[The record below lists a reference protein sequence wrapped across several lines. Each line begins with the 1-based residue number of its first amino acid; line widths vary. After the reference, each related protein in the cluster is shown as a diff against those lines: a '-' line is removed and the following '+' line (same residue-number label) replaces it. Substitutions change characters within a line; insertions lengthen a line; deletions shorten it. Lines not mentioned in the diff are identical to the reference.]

1 MKKFMAV
8 AAVVASMVAISV
20 FAEAADQIF
29 KGVRRA
35 EGGFPV
41 RDGQYLEP
49 EVYAEILMKEAC
61 DEAVAKCE
69 NSGGKC
75 LEVRKTSTF
84 AASGYATEAA
94 LFTCWADVP
103 ENAGKWQNT
112 NRQKDFW
119 DFWSANQKLD

>member
-1 MKKFMAV
+1 MKGFIP
-8 AAVVASMVAISV
+8 VVAIVTSTIMVSV
-20 FAEAADQIF
+20 LANADDQVF
-29 KGVRRA
+29 KGTRRA
-35 EGGFPV
+35 EGGFPI

-69 NSGGKC
+69 YFRNREC
-75 LEVRKTSTF
+75 QEVRKASTF
-84 AASGYATEAA
+84 AANGYATEAA

-112 NRQKDFW
+112 TRRHGFRG
-119 DFWSANQKLD
+119 FWSSH